1 MLGVVPAGGRSSRSE
16 GAPASTADDGQPP
29 LRHRHSW
36 VACGGFGRRVDAA
49 RLTVAVVAATCRAV
63 FGGVRLGRTGTRYV
77 SVVTPPL
84 AFAGTILVS
93 VILSGGFKISQI
105 GIDFI
110 AALAS
115 VAPYLIIS
123 ALYGWFMYF
132 NEKAKSRPS
141 RKTTI

>member
-1 MLGVVPAGGRSSRSE
+1 MSTETPNRVAITGPGLKKQGVVVLQTLFIALFTLLELWIRS
-16 GAPASTADDGQPP
+16 GVGIVTGVI
-29 LRHRHSW
+29 L
-36 VACGGFGRRVDAA
+36 CI
-49 RLTVAVVAATCRAV
+49 AV
-63 FGGVRLGRTGTRYV
+63 FGGVRFGRSGTRYV

-93 VILSGGFKISQI
+93 VIAADGIKISRV

-141 RKTTI
+141 RKSAI

>member
-1 MLGVVPAGGRSSRSE
+1 MSTEAPNRIAITGPGLKKQGVVVLQSLFIALFTLLELWIRS
-16 GAPASTADDGQPP
+16 GVGIVTG
-29 LRHRHSW
+29 
-36 VACGGFGRRVDAA
+36 
-49 RLTVAVVAATCRAV
+49 VVLCLAV

-141 RKTTI
+141 RKSAA

>member
-1 MLGVVPAGGRSSRSE
+1 MSTDAPNRVAITGPGLKKQGVVVLQSLFIALFTLLELWIRS
-16 GAPASTADDGQPP
+16 GVGIVTG
-29 LRHRHSW
+29 
-36 VACGGFGRRVDAA
+36 
-49 RLTVAVVAATCRAV
+49 VVLCLAV

>member
-1 MLGVVPAGGRSSRSE
+1 MSTETNSRVAITGPGLKKQGVVVLQTLFISLFTLLELWIRS
-16 GAPASTADDGQPP
+16 GVGIVTGLVLCA
-29 LRHRHSW
+29 
-36 VACGGFGRRVDAA
+36 
-49 RLTVAVVAATCRAV
+49 AV
-63 FGGVRLGRTGTRYV
+63 FGGIRFGRKGTRYV

-84 AFAGTILVS
+84 AFAGIVLIS
-93 VILSGGFKISQI
+93 VILADGIKISRV

-132 NEKAKSRPS
+132 NERAKSRPS
-141 RKTTI
+141 RKSTI

>member
-1 MLGVVPAGGRSSRSE
+1 MSTETPNRVAITGPGLKKQGVVVFQTLFIALFTLLELWIRS
-16 GAPASTADDGQPP
+16 GVGIVTG
-29 LRHRHSW
+29 
-36 VACGGFGRRVDAA
+36 
-49 RLTVAVVAATCRAV
+49 VVLCIAV
-63 FGGVRLGRTGTRYV
+63 FGGVRLGRSGTRYV

-84 AFAGTILVS
+84 AFAATILVS
-93 VILSGGFKISQI
+93 VIAADGIKISRV

-141 RKTTI
+141 RKSAI

>member
-1 MLGVVPAGGRSSRSE
+1 MSTETPNRVAITGPGLKKQGVVVLQTLFIALFTLLELWIRSGVGIVT
-16 GAPASTADDGQPP
+16 GAV
-29 LRHRHSW
+29 L
-36 VACGGFGRRVDAA
+36 CI
-49 RLTVAVVAATCRAV
+49 AV
-63 FGGVRLGRTGTRYV
+63 FGGIRFGRSGTRYV

-93 VILSGGFKISQI
+93 VIAADGIKISRV

-141 RKTTI
+141 RKSAI